1 MTLKNRYNLNTEEQ
15 AIRYFIE
22 KMDIEMISSFI
33 NKNQTYQDMTVT
45 KFLEKLENL
54 FDRFK
59 SRGDDYLLAYKGNCG
74 YCYKEKQGYIFV
86 GNFSFNYV
94 NLIIDNE
101 KGLVK
106 DMFDCTS
113 IITKNP
119 IFLNKRF
126 YLDLDK
132 LFIPLTKH

>member
-1 MTLKNRYNLNTEEQ
+1 MINKNRYNLHTEEQ
-15 AIRYFIE
+15 ALRYFIE
-22 KMDIEMISSFI
+22 KMDIEMISAFI
-33 NKNQTYQDMTVT
+33 NKNQTYQNMQVT
-45 KFLEKLENL
+45 KFLEKLENI
-54 FDRFK
+54 FVRFK
-59 SRGDDYLLAYKGNCG
+59 SCGDEYLLAYKGNCG

-86 GNFSFNYV
+86 GNFSFNYL

-113 IITKNP
+113 IKTKNP

-132 LFIPLTKH
+132 LFMPLK